1 MPDRFDR
8 LGERFH
14 RSGVA
19 FRMSTPLPLRVLVV
33 TLLAVA
39 TVSVSQPASG
49 QVTAADSA
57 AVLLG
62 AAAELE
68 QRGESDAAETL
79 YRYIA
84 NRFEGTPAA
93 VTART
98 WLDAASAE
106 RSQGGGE
113 TELKVWSTTYG
124 IWLGVSVPLA
134 LNADGPEPYGVGLLL
149 GAPGGFFGAR
159 ALARSRPFSLGQ
171 ARAVTWGGTWGA
183 LQGMALANAMD
194 FGGGER
200 IIEGDIVIDEE
211 ADEEAIIGTMVIG
224 SAVGIAGGMLAARQ
238 EIRPGTAT
246 SATLGSLWGSW
257 FGLATSILADLDSDP
272 TWATLMLTGNA
283 GLVGGALAGSRLP
296 LSRSRARLISVGG
309 LIGGVGGLGIVL
321 IADVDDEDTAIG
333 VTLAGSILGLA
344 LGGALTRGHD
354 AEEDLSGAAEEG
366 GGLPAAGALFNW
378 SGGDWSLAAPLPSP
392 LVDPGLR
399 RRGRAGADGRDG
411 LAWKIPLLKV
421 RF

>member
-1 MPDRFDR
+1 
-8 LGERFH
+8 
-14 RSGVA
+14 
-19 FRMSTPLPLRVLVV
+19 MSTRLPVRVLVV

-39 TVSVSQPASG
+39 TGSMSESASA

-62 AAAELE
+62 TAAELE
-68 QRGESDAAETL
+68 QQGESEAAETL

-84 NRFEGTPAA
+84 GRFGGTPAA
-93 VTART
+93 VTARA
-98 WLDAASAE
+98 WLDEASAGL
-106 RSQGGGE
+106 SQGGGE

-124 IWLGVSVPLA
+124 IWLGAAIPTA
-134 LNADGPEPYGVGLLL
+134 LNASGPEPYGVGLLL

-159 ALARSRPFSLGQ
+159 ALASSRPFSLGQ

-183 LQGMALANAMD
+183 LQGMALANAAD

-211 ADEEAIIGTMVIG
+211 ADPEAVLGTMVIG

-238 EIRPGTAT
+238 EITPGTAT

-257 FGLATSILADLDSDP
+257 FGLATSILADLDDDP
-272 TWATLMLTGNA
+272 TWATMMLTGNA
-283 GLVGGALAGSRLP
+283 GLVAGALAGGRLP
-296 LSRSRARLISVGG
+296 LSRSRARMISVGG

-344 LGGALTRGHD
+344 MGGALTRGHD
-354 AEEDLSGAAEEG
+354 AEEDMSGAAEAV
-366 GGLPAAGALFNW
+366 GGLPLAGALVNR
-378 SGGDWSLAAPLPSP
+378 SGGEWSLSAPLPSP
-392 LVDPGLR
+392 VPDPGWGR
-399 RRGRAGADGRDG
+399 DGRADANGRDG
-411 LAWKIPLLKV
+411 LIWKIPLLNV

>member
-1 MPDRFDR
+1 
-8 LGERFH
+8 
-14 RSGVA
+14 
-19 FRMSTPLPLRVLVV
+19 MSTPLPVRVLLV

-39 TVSVSQPASG
+39 AVSAAEPASA

-68 QRGESDAAETL
+68 QRGETEAAETL
-79 YRYIA
+79 YRYLA

-93 VTART
+93 ATALA
-98 WLDAASAE
+98 WLEAE
-106 RSQGGGE
+106 RGGLQGGGE

-124 IWLGVSVPLA
+124 IWLGVTVPLA
-134 LNADGPEPYGVGLLL
+134 LNAGGPEPYGVGLLL

-159 ALARSRPFSLGQ
+159 ALATSRPFSLGQ
-171 ARAVTWGGTWGA
+171 ARAITWGGTWGA
-183 LQGMALANAMD
+183 VQGMALANAAD

-211 ADEEAIIGTMVIG
+211 ADEEAVLASMIVG
-224 SAVGIAGGMLAARQ
+224 SAAGIAGGMLAARQ

-246 SATLGSLWGSW
+246 SAMLGSLWGSW
-257 FGLATSILADLDSDP
+257 FGLASSILADLDEDP
-272 TWATLMLTGNA
+272 TWATIMVTGNA
-283 GLVGGALAGSRLP
+283 GLVAGALAGSRLP

-354 AEEDLSGAAEEG
+354 AEEDMSGAAEAAG
-366 GGLPAAGALFNW
+366 SLPLAGALVNW

-392 LVDPGLR
+392 VLDPGLR
-399 RRGRAGADGRDG
+399 GEGRAGASGRDG
-411 LAWKIPLLKV
+411 LAWKIPLLNV